1 MSAHLQEDQ
10 VGTALMSECRL
21 RLGGGDEMDE
31 VDDRVKLLLDGGL
44 SAEEIADDPM
54 LASLAER
61 IYGSDFLDDIGI
73 SRGATKRALVEQLSE
88 DDILIDDL
96 PEGDLP
102 PLPMPGDMPPD
113 PENLLDL
120 EAEGGRKRILSRIVF
135 GGIGIVTV
143 LTNLFYGLGHF
154 LSLCDDGHVSCTEN
168 LKLNWLDIHHISD
181 HIAWSPV
188 GSIGIPDIAL
198 AIIFVAILGTGFI
211 GKRQ

>member
-1 MSAHLQEDQ
+1 MSGDLLEDQ
-10 VGTALMSECRL
+10 VGTALMSECGL
-21 RLGGGDEMDE
+21 RLGGGDELEE
-31 VDDRVKLLLDGGL
+31 VDDRVKQLLDGGL

-88 DDILIDDL
+88 DDILIDDI
-96 PEGDLP
+96 PDGDLP

-113 PENLLDL
+113 PENIFDV
-120 EAEGGRKRILSRIVF
+120 EDEGGRKRILSRMVF
-135 GGIGIVTV
+135 GGIGIVVV
-143 LTNLFYGLGHF
+143 LTNLFYGLGNF

-168 LKLNWLDIHHISD
+168 VKLNWMDVHHISE

-198 AIIFVAILGTGFI
+198 AIIFIAILGTGCF

>member
-1 MSAHLQEDQ
+1 
-10 VGTALMSECRL
+10 MSECGL
-21 RLGGGDEMDE
+21 RLGGGDELEE
-31 VDDRVKLLLDGGL
+31 VDDRVKQLLDGGL

-88 DDILIDDL
+88 DDILIDDI
-96 PEGDLP
+96 PDGDWP
-102 PLPMPGDMPPD
+102 PLPMPSDMPPD
-113 PENLLDL
+113 PENIFD
-120 EAEGGRKRILSRIVF
+120 EVEESGRKRILSRMVF
-135 GGIGIVTV
+135 GGIGIVAV
-143 LTNLFYGLGHF
+143 LTNMFYGLGNF
-154 LSLCDDGHVSCTEN
+154 LALCDDGHISCTEN
-168 LKLNWLDIHHISD
+168 LKLNWMDVHHISE

-198 AIIFVAILGTGFI
+198 AIIFIAILGTGCI